1 MKRILILFLAITG
14 WPLLLAAQL
23 PTPYTLQLRNG
34 WKQPIGNIDPVGW
47 TTFLKAQPFVAG
59 RVSVLLQFE
68 SLPTSA
74 QVKDLKTLGV
84 ELGEFVGG
92 LSYRALLSTD
102 PGWEKLKAQGVRAA
116 FTLDAPEKLSPEL
129 FRSEFPA
136 WAVRSAGTVNVWVQ
150 YDSHLSLGQI
160 QSLLSASGFLIVNTR
175 FHRQQIVE
183 VSVSTDRL
191 MDLAALSYICY
202 VQAIPAPDQEINF
215 RSRVGSRANLANA
228 PTGVGG
234 RALLGEG
241 VVVGVGD
248 NADPLTHVDFT
259 NRVISRYG
267 FGSGQHGVHVS
278 GTVGGA
284 GIISDTL
291 AGYVPRA
298 RLISQYFSYIFDFA
312 PQYVRDEGMVLTNNS
327 YGAIVNECGY
337 NGLYDLYSRVWDQQ
351 AFDLPEL
358 LHVYAAGNS
367 GTLTCAPYA
376 TGFKTVLG
384 SYQSA
389 KNVLTVGATQF
400 TGLIAGF
407 SSRGPVI
414 DGRIKPEI
422 TAQGAAVVSTGF
434 GGYFTNNGTSM
445 ACPAATGGAALL
457 IQRYRQLNNGSN
469 PANALVKNILCN
481 GATDKG
487 NEGPDYTY
495 GFGWMNLDRSLS
507 ILENNRFGSAS
518 VIAGGFGVRTISVP
532 AGQAVLKVMLN
543 WNDPA
548 APMVAYRALVND
560 LDLELVTPTGSIL
573 LPRVLDTVAARIN
586 QVAGTGVD
594 RINNI
599 EQITLYNPPAGN
611 YTIRVRGT
619 SVNTLNQTYH
629 ISWDLIPAA
638 PKLTFPVGGESF
650 RPGQSINIQWD
661 ATASSGG
668 YDLDYSIDNGAN
680 WTSIASGLAAS
691 TDQFVWI
698 TPSITSDQVRV
709 RLVSRANNAM
719 QASQSFLL
727 IGLPVASLS
736 ATQCETYISM
746 NWTPVTGATDYEVM
760 RLIGSEMQSVAVV
773 PASTTSYAFSGLS
786 RDSVYWVGVRP
797 LLNGKP
803 GRRSTSISRQPNS
816 GTCAGTISDNDL
828 RMEALVRPAASGRLN
843 TSQVLP
849 ANQVITVRIKNLD
862 DVAYTGPATLTYQL
876 NGGSMV
882 SENVNLNN
890 LAPGASWVYDFLATA
905 NLSAVGDYTL
915 KVSVQRSGDPVAANN
930 VITQSVRQLS
940 NLPLNLTPAWVD
952 NFETLPKQE
961 ILQPQMGLSGS
972 DRYDFS
978 FMNAQGRLRTFIN
991 SGMSFSGE
999 RALTMDVR
1007 LPVGGGNTNYLIGTY
1022 NLSGYTVSDDVR
1034 LDFRYKHHGQVSN
1047 ANNRVW
1053 VRGNDTAPWILAY
1066 DWFANQTGLG
1076 NYQSATAIELSDLL
1090 AANGQAF
1097 SSSFQIRWGQWG
1109 QYAAADDWSGAGYTL
1124 DDIRLYTVN
1133 DDIQLVRIEEPL
1145 VQVCAPG
1152 QGLVV
1157 KVTVRNSGTQLRT
1170 NVPIRLQVNTES
1182 VVSEMI
1188 PSLAPNAAVA
1198 YTFTQLLNLSGTNPA
1213 ILKVWVDLAND
1224 SYRSNDSLQTSIRVL
1239 PVVSSYPYVQD
1250 FEAGSDWYASGSL
1263 STWELGIP
1271 ASYRI
1276 KGTGSGVKSWK
1287 TRLKGQY
1294 NDNELSYLYSPCF
1307 NLGGLTSPMLSFLV
1321 ALDLED
1327 CGNGL
1332 CDGAYMEY
1340 SGDGQTWTR
1349 LGGVGQGVNWY
1360 NKNYPGNPLWSTQT
1374 YTRWHVATIPLP
1386 TGLPT
1391 LRLRFVMRADAS
1403 VNRDGIAVDDIHIYE
1418 NGLPIYS
1425 GPTLTSPVNF
1435 NYVSSAAW
1443 QPVVAANQLVASMQ
1457 TIGQSGTVGIQAF
1470 LHIGPDRFTN
1480 GQYYLDRNW
1489 VVQGSAA
1496 LTDTARLRLY
1506 FLDRESDSLVF
1517 ATGCSACERVASVA
1531 ELGITRYRD
1540 GSGSTQNL
1548 MLSDNGP
1555 GQWSYLTRQQ
1565 VRRVPYQNGYY
1576 MELPVREWSEYWANS
1591 GWRDRVRGLPV
1602 DILSY
1607 AAERLGPYSAR
1618 LSWSTAYEYDV
1629 VSHEIQVAKGN
1640 TAWQQQQFVSL
1651 ATLNSAGN
1659 AGVPRSYQYDDISP
1673 GKSDVWYYRL
1683 KITHRD
1689 GWYVYTNAIPIV
1701 YEATSVLR
1709 FYPNPSGGL
1718 FKGVFQANVGE
1729 LLRLN
1734 VYDATGR
1741 QVRTQQVLGTG
1752 FQQSFWLDLSSP
1764 SIASGLYWVQVE
1776 LRGQVSTQRV
1786 IKQ

>member
-1 MKRILILFLAITG
+1 MKRILILLLAISG
-14 WPLLLAAQL
+14 WPLFLAAQL
-23 PTPYTLQLRNG
+23 PTPYTLQLRHG
-34 WKQPIGNIDPVGW
+34 WKQPIANIDPVGW
-47 TTFLKAQPFVAG
+47 PSFFPAQPLIAG
-59 RVSVLLQFE
+59 GVSALLQFE
-68 SLPTSA
+68 SFPTA
-74 QVKDLKTLGV
+74 QTVKELKGLGV

-92 LSYRALLSTD
+92 LSYRVLLSTD
-102 PGWEKLKAQGVRAA
+102 PGWDKLKALGVRAA
-116 FTLDAPEKLSPEL
+116 FTLDAAEKLSPEL
-129 FRSEFPA
+129 FARRYPS
-136 WAVRSAGTVNVWVQ
+136 WAMRSAATIQVWVQ
-150 YDSHLSLGQI
+150 YGSYLSLDQI
-160 QSLLSASGFLIVNTR
+160 QSLLAANGFLVASTR
-175 FHRQQIVE
+175 FHSKQVVE

-191 MDLAALSYICY
+191 MGLAALPYVEY
-202 VQAIPAPDQEINF
+202 VQAIPAPDQEINY
-215 RSRVGSRANLANA
+215 RSRIGSRANLANA
-228 PTGVGG
+228 PSGVGG

-248 NADPLTHVDFT
+248 NADPLSHVDFT

-284 GIISDTL
+284 GILSDTL
-291 AGYVPRA
+291 AGYAPRA
-298 RLISQYFSYIFDFA
+298 RLISQYFNYIVDFA

-337 NGLYDLYSRVWDQQ
+337 NGLYDLYSRIWDQQ

-422 TAQGAAVVSTGF
+422 TTQGAAVVSTGF
-434 GGYFTNNGTSM
+434 GTYFTNNGTSM

-457 IQRYRQLNNGSN
+457 IQRYRQLHSGSN

-507 ILENNRFGSAS
+507 ILENNRFGAAS
-518 VIAGGFGVRTISVP
+518 LIAGGFGLRTIAVP

-548 APMVAYRALVND
+548 APMVAYRTLVND
-560 LDLELVTPTGSIL
+560 LDLELITPTGSVL
-573 LPRVLDTVAARIN
+573 LPRVLDTVAARVN

-619 SVNTLNQTYH
+619 SVNTLNQAYF

-638 PKLTFPVGGESF
+638 PKLTFPIGGESF

-661 ATASSGG
+661 ASAASGG
-668 YDLDYSIDNGAN
+668 YDLDYSIDNGAS
-680 WTSIASGLAAS
+680 WTSITSGLAAD

-709 RLVSRANNAM
+709 RLISRANNAQ

-727 IGLPVASLS
+727 IGLPVASL
-736 ATQCETYISM
+736 ATVQCETYISM
-746 NWTPVTGATDYEVM
+746 NWTAVIGATDYEVM
-760 RLIGSEMQSVAVV
+760 RLIGSEMQLVAIV
-773 PASTTSYAFSGLS
+773 PASVTNYVFSGLS

-797 LLNGKP
+797 RLNGKP
-803 GRRSTSISRQPNS
+803 GRRSTSVARQPNS
-816 GTCAGTISDNDL
+816 GTCVGIISDNDL
-828 RMEALVRPAASGRLN
+828 RMEALVSPAASGRLN

-849 ANQVITVRIKNLD
+849 ASQVISVRIKNLD
-862 DVAYTGPATLTYQL
+862 DVAYTGPATFTYQI
-876 NGGSMV
+876 NGGSIV
-882 SENVNLNN
+882 SENVNLSN
-890 LAPGASWVYDFLATA
+890 LAPGASWVYDFVATA
-905 NLSAVGDYTL
+905 NLSAVGSYTL
-915 KVSVQRSGDPVAANN
+915 QVSVQRPGDPVAANN
-930 VITQSVRQLS
+930 VITQTVRQLN

-952 NFETLPKQE
+952 HFEALPKQE
-961 ILQPQMGLSGS
+961 IVQAQMGLSGS

-978 FMNAQGRLRTFIN
+978 FLNAQGRLRTFIN

-999 RALTMDVR
+999 RALTMDAR

-1022 NLSGYTVSDDVR
+1022 NLSNYTVSDDVR
-1034 LDFRYKHHGQVSN
+1034 LDFRYKQHGQLSN

-1053 VRGNDTAPWILAY
+1053 IRGNDTAPWIEAFDL
-1066 DWFANQTGLG
+1066 FTNQAGLG
-1076 NYQSATAIELSDLL
+1076 VYQAATAVELSDLL
-1090 AANGQAF
+1090 VANGQTF

-1124 DDIRLYTVN
+1124 DDIRLYTVS
-1133 DDIQLVRIEEPL
+1133 DDIQLVRIEEPI

-1152 QGLVV
+1152 QGLTV
-1157 KVTVRNSGTQLRT
+1157 KVTVRNSGMQLRS
-1170 NVPIRLQVNTES
+1170 NVPIRLQVNTGS

-1188 PSLAPNAAVA
+1188 PSLAPHATVS
-1198 YTFTQLLNLSGTNPA
+1198 YTFTQLLNLAGTSNA
-1213 ILKVWVDLAND
+1213 VLKVWVDLSSD

-1250 FEAGSDWYASGSL
+1250 FEAGSDWYPAGDL

-1271 ASYRI
+1271 ESYRI

-1294 NDNELSYLYSPCF
+1294 NDNEWSYLYSPCF
-1307 NLGGLTSPMLSFLV
+1307 NISGLTAPMLSFLV

-1327 CGNGL
+1327 CGNGF
-1332 CDGAYMEY
+1332 CDGAYVEY

-1360 NKNYPGNPLWSTQT
+1360 NKNYPGNPLWSTQN

-1386 TGLPT
+1386 TGIPS
-1391 LRLRFVMRADAS
+1391 LRLRFVMRGDAS
-1403 VNRDGIAVDDIHIYE
+1403 VSRDGMAVDDIHIYE

-1425 GPTLTSPVNF
+1425 GPTLSTPINII
-1435 NYVSSAAW
+1435 YSSTATW
-1443 QPVVAANQLVASMQ
+1443 QPVIANNQLVASMQ
-1457 TIGQSGTVGIQAF
+1457 MVGQAGTAGVQALLHSGS
-1470 LHIGPDRFTN
+1470 DRFTN

-1489 VVQGSAA
+1489 VVQGSVA

-1506 FLDRESDSLVF
+1506 FLDRETDSLVF
-1517 ATGCSACERVASVA
+1517 ATGCSGCERVGSVG

-1540 GSGSTQNL
+1540 GSGTTQNL
-1548 MLSDNGP
+1548 LLSDNGP
-1555 GQWSYLTRQQ
+1555 GEWSYLTRQQ
-1565 VRRVPYQNGYY
+1565 IRRVPYQNGYY
-1576 MELPVREWSEYWANS
+1576 MELPVREWSEYWVNS

-1602 DILSY
+1602 DVLSFT
-1607 AAERLGPYSAR
+1607 AERLGPYSAR
-1618 LSWSTAYEYDV
+1618 LSWSTAYEYEV
-1629 VSHEIQVAKGN
+1629 ASHEIQVAKGN
-1640 TAWQQQQFVSL
+1640 AAWQQQQFVTL
-1651 ATLNSAGN
+1651 ATQPSAGN
-1659 AGVPRSYQYDDISP
+1659 AGVARSYSYEDLSP
-1673 GKSDVWYYRL
+1673 GKSDVWYYRV

-1689 GWYVYTNAIPIV
+1689 GWYVYTSAIPIV
-1701 YEATSVLR
+1701 YEAMSVLR

-1729 LLRLN
+1729 PLRLK

-1741 QVRTQQVLGTG
+1741 QIRAQQVLGTG
-1752 FQQSFWLDLSSP
+1752 FQQPFWLDLSSP